1 VTPANAVADQPRA
14 ADQLGLGDPDIVE
27 GPLQA
32 VRDRFP
38 ARRPQTSWP
47 VTLHSRPELLAYL
60 SAPPFVLEVR
70 RNQARRAT
78 GLRLALDWLGDQA
91 GDTWQER
98 WSASGAEEEGACWR
112 EVPARWLRAA
122 GDQSPW
128 RHGALVESVPVLIA
142 AEVIRPS
149 LSWLAVGGAGRGSG
163 LFVRTMTA
171 LRDPDGF
178 ACLAAACDADPRVS
192 VGARGLVCYRA
203 AQIMAAK
210 GGGLRDLVVG
220 DVAELV
226 EVIVATHDTVT
237 NLGGVLLYRL
247 LLEMGILG
255 PAAPPTL
262 RALRTSGQRTPSEL
276 VDRYGIACRP
286 VRDVLV
292 DYLAERQPSLDY
304 VSLKNLAYCLAK
316 LFWCDLERHHPGIDS
331 LRLSREAA
339 EGWKRRLRTITK
351 TITSPSDERV
361 EVSVERTSYQS
372 CLVPVRAFYLDI
384 ASFAAEDPDRWGAFV
399 APCPV
404 GEGDVNQKK
413 YLRQRKSRMDARTR
427 ERLPVLPVLVARLA
441 ERHKAAVELLGA
453 AREVAPGAAF
463 SAAGTSLVRSVLR
476 HPSPGTLRATDPAS
490 GCRRELVLE
499 EDHAFWALAI
509 VEVLRATGVRVEELL
524 ELGHQSLV
532 QYRLPSTGELVPLLQ
547 IAPSKTDTERLLV
560 VTPELAEVLSAIIV
574 RVAGGSGAV
583 PLVPAYDHHEKL
595 WSEPRSLLFQR
606 RVKDEN
612 RAISYSVVRKV
623 LDAALAGSGLVDADG
638 APLRW
643 TPHDF
648 RRIMITEAVMNG
660 LPPHIAQV
668 IAGHGELSTTMG
680 YKAVYPEEAIQSH
693 LAFLAR
699 RRALRPSEEYRTPT
713 DEEWQEFLGHFEQR
727 KVSIGTCARAFAS
740 PCSHEHACVRCP
752 MLWPDPAQ
760 GERLIEIRDNL
771 VARIIEA
778 ECEGWQGEMA
788 GLQLSLAGA
797 RDKLAQIER
806 RSQAATPVELGRP
819 SSTPETGV
827 PHVSA
832 TDTVN
837 GLLDR
842 SLVSSCSAQSSS
854 HGPCP
859 R

>member
-1 VTPANAVADQPRA
+1 MTPANTRDADQ
-14 ADQLGLGDPDIVE
+14 QSTGDPDIAQ

-38 ARRPQTSWP
+38 ARRPPISWLATCQP
-47 VTLHSRPELLAYL
+47 RKELLARL
-60 SAPPFVLEVR
+60 SAAPFVLEVHR
-70 RNQARRAT
+70 SQARRAT

-98 WSASGAEEEGACWR
+98 WSASGVEDAGASWR
-112 EVPARWLRAA
+112 EVPARWLEAA

-142 AEVIRPS
+142 AEAIRPS

-178 ACLAAACDADPRVS
+178 AALGAACDADPGVS
-192 VGARGLVCYRA
+192 VAARGLVLYRA

-210 GGGLRDLVVG
+210 GGGLRELVVG

-226 EVIVATHDTVT
+226 EEIVATHDSIT

-247 LLEMGILG
+247 LHEMGILG

-262 RALRTSGQRTPSEL
+262 RALRTRGQRTVSEL
-276 VDRYGIACRP
+276 VDGYGILCRP

-316 LFWCDLERHHPGIDS
+316 LFWSDLERHHPGIDS

-339 EGWKRRLRTITK
+339 ERWKRRLRTVTK
-351 TITSPSDERV
+351 TITSQSGERV

-384 ASFAAEDPDRWGAFV
+384 ASWAAEDPDRWGGFV

-404 GEGDVNQKK
+404 SQADVNQKK
-413 YLRQRKSRMDARTR
+413 YVRQRKSRMDARTR
-427 ERLPVLPVLVARLA
+427 ERLPVLPVLVAHLA
-441 ERHKAAVELLGA
+441 ERHQAAVALLGA
-453 AREVAPGAAF
+453 AREAAPGAAF
-463 SAAGTSLVRSVLR
+463 TAAGTSLVRRVVR
-476 HPSPGTLRATDPAS
+476 HPTPGTLRAADPAS
-490 GCRRELVLE
+490 GRRRELVLE
-499 EDHAFWALAI
+499 EDHAFWAFAI
-509 VEVLRATGVRVEELL
+509 VEVLRATGVRIEELL
-524 ELGHQSLV
+524 ELDHHSVV
-532 QYRLPSTGELVPLLQ
+532 QYRLPSTGEVLPLLQ

-574 RVAGGSGAV
+574 RVADGTGLV

-595 WSEPRSLLFQR
+595 WSQPRSLLFQR

-612 RAISYSVVRKV
+612 RAISYSVVRKL
-623 LDAALAGSGLVDADG
+623 LDTALASSGLVDVDG
-638 APLRW
+638 APLLW

-648 RRIMITEAVMNG
+648 RRIMITDAIMNG

-668 IAGHGELSTTMG
+668 IAGHGKLTTTMG
-680 YKAVYPEEAIQSH
+680 YKAVYPDEAIQSH

-713 DEEWQEFLGHFEQR
+713 DEEWQEFLGHFERR
-727 KVSIGTCARAFAS
+727 KVSIGTCARAFS
-740 PCSHEHACVRCP
+740 TPCSHEHACVRCS
-752 MLWPDPAQ
+752 MLWPDPEQAP
-760 GERLIEIRDNL
+760 RLTEIRDNL
-771 VARIIEA
+771 TARIDEA
-778 ECEGWQGEMA
+778 EREGWLGEID
-788 GLQLSLAGA
+788 GLEISLAGA
-797 RDKLAQIER
+797 NKKLSQMEHR
-806 RSQAATPVELGRP
+806 RNLPVAVHFTAPPTRATTSNPP
-819 SSTPETGV
+819 
-827 PHVSA
+827 
-832 TDTVN
+832 
-837 GLLDR
+837 
-842 SLVSSCSAQSSS
+842 LVKVGS
-854 HGPCP
+854 
-859 R
+859 